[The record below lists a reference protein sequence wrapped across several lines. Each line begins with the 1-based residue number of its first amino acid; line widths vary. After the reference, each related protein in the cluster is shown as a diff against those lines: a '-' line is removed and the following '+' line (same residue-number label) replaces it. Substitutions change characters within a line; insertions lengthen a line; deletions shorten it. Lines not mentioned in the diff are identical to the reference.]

1 MGKFVFFLYALLI
14 ACIIVITEA
23 NNFGDSDSIGSNGL
37 FTNVHSPYR
46 QRSFN
51 YPFGGRN
58 DPFNAAVGFHTALSR
73 RNVRSARSGL
83 GHRGKRINAKK
94 TADSSKKKD
103 DESSKKEK
111 HATTTPIPYGDNFNY
126 WDKW

>member
-37 FTNVHSPYR
+37 FTNVHSPY
-46 QRSFN
+46 
-51 YPFGGRN
+51 GRN

-73 RNVRSARSGL
+73 RNVRSARSGR

-111 HATTTPIPYGDNFNY
+111 HATTTPIPYGDDFNY
-126 WDKW
+126 ADKW